1 MFARLA
7 AAALVLGLAA
17 IPATVPLPAQADPA
31 KDYLFQERLLRHFCP
46 PPLKFAAGACTSY
59 CPAGFED
66 NGSYCRLRNQ
76 SSPSGGGGGR
86 W

>member
-1 MFARLA
+1 MTARLVASGLLLCLATGPVA
-7 AAALVLGLAA
+7 APAL
-17 IPATVPLPAQADPA
+17 ADPA

-46 PPLKFAAGACTSY
+46 PPLKFAAGACMPY

-66 NGSYCRLRNQ
+66 NGTYCRMRNQ
-76 SSPSGGGGGR
+76 SSPSGSGGGR

>member
-1 MFARLA
+1 MFARVA
-7 AAALVLGLAA
+7 GAALVLGLAA
-17 IPATVPLPAQADPA
+17 IPATIAGPAQADPA
-31 KDYLFQERLLRHFCP
+31 KDYLFQERLLRQFCP
-46 PPLKFAAGACTSY
+46 PALKFAAGACLPY

-76 SSPSGGGGGR
+76 SSPSGGGR